1 MMGKV
6 PVGSRPS
13 EDGGGRQGCLERSLR
28 LRFVIACLSLDKTYG
43 RVMELDVFCDTIKVH
58 LNLCCTNHPLVD
70 MECNNKE
77 KEEFDPFLCCNNN
90 NNIIIIIRNRV

>member
-28 LRFVIACLSLDKTYG
+28 LRFVIACLSLDRTYG
-43 RVMELDVFCDTIKVH
+43 RIMEDVFCDTIISNGK
-58 LNLCCTNHPLVD
+58 
-70 MECNNKE
+70 
-77 KEEFDPFLCCNNN
+77 FDNTCLLLSFLFLFFIFLAKLSCLLLEDDDICYNS
-90 NNIIIIIRNRV
+90 